1 MGNYGFFR
9 SKSWQLIV
17 HWAIRQPMKE
27 QILWQNP
34 KISAITPVDLDAT
47 TSVTQTLTCNIGDI
61 TTAVD
66 VKWKVKDGGD
76 ITNALEGYTI
86 TKGSV
91 NQNNVQESTLTISP
105 AQLQKLD
112 TSSPVTYQCSA
123 KSSQYPQSKE
133 SPYQNLVVTFHDFGE
148 FIPWFSYKCKQWNSA
163 TLQKTQYKI
172 NVGNLLMISTI
183 QHWLQSTAKHS
194 KIQRLKYPVLQLVWR
209 RNWTQWNG
217 KSQIRVVK

>member
-47 TSVTQTLTCNIGDI
+47 TSVAQTLTCNIGDI

-66 VKWKVKDGGD
+66 VKGKVKDGGD
-76 ITNALEGYTI
+76 ITDTQEGYTI

-112 TSSPVTYQCSA
+112 TSSPVTYKCSA

-133 SPYQNLVVTFHDFGE
+133 SPYQSLVVTFHDFGE
-148 FIPWFSYKCKQWNSA
+148 FNPSFSNKSKLWNSA
-163 TLQKTQYKI
+163 TLQKTQNKY
-172 NVGNLLMISTI
+172 NVGNFSMVSTF
-183 QHWLQSTAKHS
+183 QHWAQSTAKHS
-194 KIQRLKYPVLQLVWR
+194 KVRRLKYPVLQLVWR

-217 KSQIRVVK
+217 KSRNREVE